1 MIPLHKNNLPLCCL
15 LLGLCC
21 LCACSNEDA
30 RMEERLRKIQAM
42 DKAYVVQETT
52 DEIDSIVGYFEQHPE
67 KELLPLSYY
76 YAGRIYSD
84 LEDAPQ
90 AVDFFQKA
98 LDCEPEDSLKALI
111 HSQLGTL
118 FLRQRMVDASMEH
131 VKAAYRYDVQNA
143 DTTGMIFDLRD
154 LGNIYRYGEEDVDS
168 SLTYYLEALRLASE
182 QNDSLMQEELEGS
195 IAAYYIQKDSL
206 QTAWR
211 WLQPLLRG
219 IDERDATS
227 ASSLRSMAGEYYL
240 KKGDADSAQV
250 YFLQLTENG
259 TLFAQQE
266 AYKQLA
272 DMSLKRGDMSQSMV
286 WMKAYETCTDSIAE
300 VMQAEAVAQTD
311 ALYNYRLRERE
322 NEKLTK
328 AMMKTKTIAAGTV
341 GLLLVGGLFT
351 LFLLYRN
358 KHKRAI
364 LQLHAERLEQLQEQ
378 QRKRSKAYME
388 ENEQKIKELKE
399 QMQKANQENWQL
411 QEKIEKLRYA
421 NELASIEISDRR
433 QAEQLV
439 LNSNIYQRINQRLHD
454 SKDYKMSEAEWY
466 ELESVIE
473 SAYKDF
479 KKSIGNVCKLKKQEL
494 RVCLLLKAGF
504 SPINIAL
511 LTAHSRQSISSTR
524 RRLYERTFME
534 KGTPSQWDEFIK
546 KI

>member
-1 MIPLHKNNLPLCCL
+1 MIQLHKNNLPFYCL
-15 LLGLCC
+15 VLGLCC
-21 LCACSNEDA
+21 LFACSNEDA

-52 DEIDSIVGYFEQHPE
+52 DEIDSIVGYFEQHPA

-131 VKAAYRYDVQNA
+131 VKAAYRYDVKNA

-168 SLTYYLEALRLASE
+168 SLTYYLEALRLASK
-182 QNDSLMQEELEGS
+182 QNDTLMQEELEGS
-195 IAAYYIQKDSL
+195 VAAYYIQKDSL
-206 QTAWR
+206 QVAWR
-211 WLQPLLRG
+211 WLHPLLRG
-219 IDERDATS
+219 IDERDANS
-227 ASSLRSMAGEYYL
+227 ASSLRSMAAEYYM
-240 KKGDADSAQV
+240 KKGDAR
-250 YFLQLTENG
+250 
-259 TLFAQQE
+259 QE

-272 DMSLKRGDMSQSMV
+272 EMSLKRGDMSRSMV

-311 ALYNYRLRERE
+311 ALYNYQLRERE

-328 AMMKTKTIAAGTV
+328 AMMKTKTIAAGAV

-351 LFLLYRN
+351 LFLYYRN
-358 KHKRAI
+358 KHKRAV
-364 LQLHAERLEQLQEQ
+364 LQLRTEHLEQLQEQ
-378 QRKRSKAYME
+378 ERKRSKAYME

-399 QMQKANQENWQL
+399 EMRKTNQENWQL
-411 QEKIEKLRYA
+411 QEKMEKLRYA
-421 NELASIEISDRR
+421 NELASIEISERR
-433 QAEQLV
+433 QAEQMV
-439 LNSNIYQRINQRLHD
+439 LNSNIYQRINKRLQD

-466 ELESVIE
+466 ELENVIE
-473 SAYKDF
+473 LAYKDF
-479 KKSIGNVCKLKKQEL
+479 KKSIGNVCQLKKQDL

-546 KI
+546 TI

>member
-1 MIPLHKNNLPLCCL
+1 MIPLHKNNLPLYCL
-15 LLGLCC
+15 VLGLCC

-52 DEIDSIVGYFEQHPE
+52 DEIDSIVGYFEQHPA

-131 VKAAYRYDVQNA
+131 VKAAYSYDVQNA

-240 KKGDADSAQV
+240 KKGNADSAQV

-439 LNSNIYQRINQRLHD
+439 LNSNIYQRINQRLND

-466 ELESVIE
+466 EL
-473 SAYKDF
+473 
-479 KKSIGNVCKLKKQEL
+479 
-494 RVCLLLKAGF
+494 
-504 SPINIAL
+504 
-511 LTAHSRQSISSTR
+511 
-524 RRLYERTFME
+524 
-534 KGTPSQWDEFIK
+534 
-546 KI
+546 

>member
-1 MIPLHKNNLPLCCL
+1 
-15 LLGLCC
+15 
-21 LCACSNEDA
+21 
-30 RMEERLRKIQAM
+30 MEERLRKIQAM

-52 DEIDSIVGYFEQHPE
+52 DEIDSIVGYFEQHPA

-131 VKAAYRYDVQNA
+131 VKAAYSYDVQNA

-154 LGNIYRYGEEDVDS
+154 LGNAYRYGEEDVDS
-168 SLTYYLEALRLASE
+168 SLTYYLEALRLASK
-182 QNDSLMQEELEGS
+182 QNDTLMQEELEGS

-219 IDERDATS
+219 MDERDAIS
-227 ASSLRSMAGEYYL
+227 ASSLRSMAAEYYM

-250 YFLQLTENG
+250 YFLQLAESG
-259 TLFAQQE
+259 TLMARQE

-272 DMSLKRGDMSQSMV
+272 EMSLKRGDMSRSMV

-328 AMMKTKTIAAGTV
+328 AMMKTKTIAAGAV

-351 LFLLYRN
+351 LFLYYRN
-358 KHKRAI
+358 KHKRAV
-364 LQLHAERLEQLQEQ
+364 LQLRTEHLEQLQEQ
-378 QRKRSKAYME
+378 ERKRSKAYME

-399 QMQKANQENWQL
+399 EMRKTNQENWQL
-411 QEKIEKLRYA
+411 QEKMEKLRYA
-421 NELASIEISDRR
+421 NELASIEISERR
-433 QAEQLV
+433 QAEQMV
-439 LNSNIYQRINQRLHD
+439 LNSNIYQRINKRLQD

-466 ELESVIE
+466 ELENVIE
-473 SAYKDF
+473 LAYKDF
-479 KKSIGNVCKLKKQEL
+479 KKSIGNVCQLKKQDL

-534 KGTPSQWDEFIK
+534 KGTPSQWDDFIK
-546 KI
+546 TI